1 MEKALVTAE
10 LATEQ
15 AQIIEMEKDVVALQ
29 TKIHRLEA
37 QQNANRVMQETQ
49 QAKLKQSIDVRQDQ
63 VSG

>member
-15 AQIIEMEKDVVALQ
+15 AQLLEMEKDVFTLQ

-49 QAKLKQSIDVRQDQ
+49 QAKLKQNIDVRQDQ

>member
-15 AQIIEMEKDVVALQ
+15 TQLLEMEKDMASLKSK
-29 TKIHRLEA
+29 THRLEA

-49 QAKLKQSIDVRQDQ
+49 QAKLKQSIDVKQDQ
-63 VSG
+63 ATR

>member
-15 AQIIEMEKDVVALQ
+15 AQLIEMEKDVVALQ